1 MKRLALIG
9 SKEFAEQI
17 QGFAEATGDYKV
29 VGFFD
34 DFEPKGKLIRSLPVL
49 GSINEAVE
57 EYKKGVFDCIFL
69 AAGYNN
75 FNFREDVFARLSG
88 DVPFANIIMKTS
100 KIAPSVKMGQGV
112 FIGGSTT
119 IGENSIIEDNVFIH
133 GGTTLSH
140 DKHIGSHTYIS
151 GRFNTAG
158 FCTIGKRCFFG
169 ICSCVSDHIT
179 ICDDVWIGLA
189 CVVIKNIKDP
199 GKYMSPA
206 AKLYKIE

>member
-1 MKRLALIG
+1 MKKLALIG
-9 SKEFAEQI
+9 SKDFAEQI
-17 QGFAEATGDYKV
+17 QGFAEQTGEYVV

-34 DFEPKGKLIRSLPVL
+34 DFEPKGTIIRSLPVFGKICDIENVYKL
-49 GSINEAVE
+49 GS
-57 EYKKGVFDCIFL
+57 FDCLFL

-75 FNFREDVFARLSG
+75 FSFRDKVFSELSG
-88 DVPFANIIMKTS
+88 KVPFANIISKS
-100 KIAPSVKMGQGV
+100 AKIADDVKLGEGIY
-112 FIGGSTT
+112 IGAG
-119 IGENSIIEDNVFIH
+119 SIIDRRTVIGNNVFIH
-133 GGTTLSH
+133 GGTTIGH
-140 DKHIGSHTYIS
+140 DNVIGAHTYIS

-158 FCTIGKRCFFG
+158 FTNIGERCFFG

-189 CVVIKNIKDP
+189 CVVIKNIKEP

>member
-1 MKRLALIG
+1 MKKLALIG
-9 SKEFAEQI
+9 SKDFAEQI
-17 QGFAEATGDYKV
+17 QGFAEQTGEYVV

-34 DFEPKGKLIRSLPVL
+34 DFEPKGTIIRSLPVL
-49 GSINEAVE
+49 GKICDIENV
-57 EYKKGVFDCIFL
+57 YKKGFFDCLFL

-75 FNFREDVFARLSG
+75 FSFRDKVFSELYG
-88 DVPFANIIMKTS
+88 KVPFANIISKS
-100 KIAPSVKMGQGV
+100 AKIADDVKLGEGIY
-112 FIGGSTT
+112 IGAG
-119 IGENSIIEDNVFIH
+119 SIIDRRTVIGNNVFIH
-133 GGTTLSH
+133 GGTTIGH
-140 DKHIGSHTYIS
+140 DNVIGAHTYIS

-158 FCTIGKRCFFG
+158 FTHIGERCFFG

-189 CVVIKNIKDP
+189 CVVIKNIKEP